1 MKTRIK
7 LTACVCMLIAFIVV
21 ADQVYVDGRAPVAAA
36 GAPALTLA
44 DVTNTVNA
52 IAVTPAQVTNIFSVV
67 GPPQVTN
74 IVTLMQY
81 RSVFGSTGITN
92 VWAGSAADY
101 ITETNTPPGKGAD
114 AKTAYLIWE

>member
-7 LTACVCMLIAFIVV
+7 LTACVCTLIAFIVV
-21 ADQVYVDGRAPVAAA
+21 ADQVYVDGRVPAAAA

-92 VWAGSAADY
+92 IWSGNQAAYDA
-101 ITETNTPPGKGAD
+101 ISVKDANTL
-114 AKTAYLIWE
+114 YFIEE

>member
-7 LTACVCMLIAFIVV
+7 LTACVCTLVAFIVV
-21 ADQVYVDGRAPVAAA
+21 AEQVYVDGRVPAAAA

-52 IAVTPAQVTNIFSVV
+52 IAVT
-67 GPPQVTN
+67 PPQVTN

-92 VWAGSAADY
+92 VWTGTQAAYDA
-101 ITETNTPPGKGAD
+101 ISVKD
-114 AKTAYLIWE
+114 AKTLYFIEE